1 MSKRH
6 GGECA
11 STETGGEKK
20 LHWSGTNN
28 ASLRSLTSQPT
39 GHSKRK
45 EDELTSDMINERD
58 KCWYREDKRK
68 GRMMVVEK
76 KESVFFKPPAKSSK
90 PDFWIIEIYVILL
103 LSQKSPWERTSKA
116 GSTDFFFFFARDKN
130 GILIHRKGSCKNE
143 FSNMTRCAGPHVFKF
158 SQQKKQLV
166 RIRRTYTMHDGNQKR
181 RGI

>member
-1 MSKRH
+1 MRVNGNW
-6 GGECA
+6 GG
-11 STETGGEKK
+11 KK

-39 GHSKRK
+39 GHWKRK

-116 GSTDFFFFFARDKN
+116 GSTDFFFFFSLETKMGFWYTERDPARMNLAIWLDVLGLMFLNSHSKKN
-130 GILIHRKGSCKNE
+130 N
-143 FSNMTRCAGPHVFKF
+143 
-158 SQQKKQLV
+158 
-166 RIRRTYTMHDGNQKR
+166 
-181 RGI
+181 